1 MNGFN
6 LSDIQ
11 DAKLGTTQ
19 LSSIYLRSTELWS
32 DGPHYE
38 RQYLTI
44 ESLENGNTV
53 SIKSQNSTYKTIQWS
68 TDGTT
73 WTSVTSSTSGELI
86 TTLDAGD
93 KLYLK
98 GNNNSYGAMWSV
110 VTKII
115 VTKSYNLYG
124 NIKSLVYGD
133 NFNVDTFPNSGDCTF
148 WQMFRDT
155 PVIDASNLILP
166 TQLRIVMYSNMFA
179 GCTSLIAPPE
189 LPATTTVYQCYN
201 GMFNGCTSLA
211 IAPLLRSSHVDM
223 YSYQGM
229 FMNTQV
235 TSITTYAEEL
245 GTDGF
250 KNWLYGVPASGTF
263 TKKATMTLFPE
274 GASGIPSG
282 WTVIDV

>member
-19 LSSIYLRSTELWS
+19 LSSIYLGSTELWS

-86 TTLDAGD
+86 TTLDDGD

-166 TQLRIVMYSNMFA
+166 TQLRSVMYSNMFA

-274 GASGIPSG
+274 GASGIPNG
-282 WTVIDV
+282 WTVVNV